1 MLILKKHEMNN
12 KNIRNK
18 LLPYLKQ
25 IISTSSIIRIY
36 DIHNTIEYNNGNI
49 NQKILNEVLRHKP
62 KSIIIFLSYDGQE
75 KRMRFNNKVV
85 VKAVGKVP
93 IIFIKKRN
101 KGKIIHNIY
110 KILTEL
116 HSRKFEIHFTDDK
129 THNLEN
135 ALHYAKK
142 YNFKIAIHKA

>member
-1 MLILKKHEMNN
+1 MLIFKKHEMND

-62 KSIIIFLSYDGQE
+62 LSIIIFLSYDGQE

-101 KGKIIHNIY
+101 KGKIIYHIY
-110 KILTEL
+110 QILTEL
-116 HSRKFEIHFTDDK
+116 YSRKFEIHFTDDK

-135 ALHYAKK
+135 ALNYAKK
-142 YNFKIAIHKA
+142 YDFKITIHKA

>member
-1 MLILKKHEMNN
+1 MNN
-12 KNIRNK
+12 KDIRNK

-49 NQKILNEVLRHKP
+49 NQKILNEVLKHKP
-62 KSIIIFLSYDGQE
+62 LSIIIFLSYDGQE

-101 KGKIIHNIY
+101 KGKIIYHIY

-116 HSRKFEIHFTDDK
+116 YSRKFEIHFTDDK

-135 ALHYAKK
+135 ALNYSKK
-142 YNFKIAIHKA
+142 YDFKITIHKA

>member
-12 KNIRNK
+12 KTISNK

-49 NQKILNEVLRHKP
+49 NQKILNEVLRHKS

-135 ALHYAKK
+135 ALHYAQK
-142 YNFKIAIHKA
+142 YNFKITIHKA